1 MEENSS
7 DLCKIGD
14 SKMPR
19 VEHYKGLQTNL
30 DNLYNSI
37 KQEIEQE
44 KNLKIVSEIKGEMNG
59 KPLRSITAIN
69 TSIVVLAGALRE
81 ITISII
87 GNADDFAI
95 EVASGSWFESL
106 LIPGVT
112 GFLVGGPLGAVG
124 GTTVGIVMAYQF
136 ERKIWKKI
144 QEALQRESK
153 TQPTVQNTEHYSK

>member
-1 MEENSS
+1 MS
-7 DLCKIGD
+7 
-14 SKMPR
+14 R
-19 VEHYKGLQTNL
+19 VEHYRGLNTNL
-30 DNLYNSI
+30 DSLYKSI
-37 KQEIEQE
+37 KQELEEE
-44 KNLKIVSEIKGEMNG
+44 KHIKIVSEIKGTMNG
-59 KPLRSITAIN
+59 KPLRSLTAVN

-81 ITISII
+81 ITVSII

-106 LIPGVT
+106 LIPGAT
-112 GFLVGGPLGAVG
+112 GFIAGGPLGAVG

-144 QEALQRESK
+144 QEALQKESK